1 MVQAKNMAEG
11 REVLRRALKKSPW
24 NAILWQVV
32 LLKGLGVVWVV
43 SYLGRGGY
51 YSTAVFRERGSMVL
65 RAALEKPNEQDP
77 LERHS
82 RAGLVQMISG

>member
-32 LLKGLGVVWVV
+32 LL
-43 SYLGRGGY
+43 
-51 YSTAVFRERGSMVL
+51 
-65 RAALEKPNEQDP
+65 
-77 LERHS
+77 
-82 RAGLVQMISG
+82 